1 MAASE
6 FDGKARTWDVD
17 PAKAERARKVADAMA
32 ARIPALARAR
42 VLEYGAGTGLLGFAL
57 QGRVQH
63 VTLADSSGE
72 MLAVAREK
80 LQAIGARNVDV
91 VELDLAGGA
100 VPDLR
105 FDVVCTLQVL
115 HHVADTDELLRRF
128 HAILEPGGYVCVSD
142 LDSEDGSFHG
152 PGFGG
157 HNGFDRVRMAASL
170 ARAGF
175 EDVRLETAFEIRKG
189 APGAE
194 RTYPAFLAV
203 ARRAAAPAR

>member
-6 FDGKARTWDVD
+6 FDGKARTWDTD
-17 PAKAERARKVADAMA
+17 PAKAERASKVADAMA
-32 ARIPALARAR
+32 GRIPGLASAR

-57 QGRVQH
+57 QRRVRH
-63 VTLADSSGE
+63 ITLADSSGE

-80 LQAIGARNVDV
+80 LQASGAANVDV
-91 VELDLAGGA
+91 VELDLASGV

-105 FDVVCTLQVL
+105 FDVVCTLLVL
-115 HHVADTDELLRRF
+115 HHVGDTDELLRRF

-152 PGFGG
+152 RSFGG
-157 HNGFDRVRMAASL
+157 HNGFDRLRLAASL

-175 EDVRLETAFEIRKG
+175 EDVRFETAFEIRKG
-189 APGAE
+189 PPGAE

-203 ARRAAAPAR
+203 GRRATPPR